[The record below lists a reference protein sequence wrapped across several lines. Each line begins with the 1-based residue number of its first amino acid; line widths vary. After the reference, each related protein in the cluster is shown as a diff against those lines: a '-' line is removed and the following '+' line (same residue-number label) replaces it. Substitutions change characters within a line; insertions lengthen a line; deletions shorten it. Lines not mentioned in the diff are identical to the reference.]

1 MAERYALRRWIEKH
15 ISMCKPNEVRS
26 ILDKL
31 KAVDAAKDLEMLVS
45 QDEIMSII
53 NNDILSG

>member
-15 ISMCKPNEVRS
+15 ISVCKPNEIRS
-26 ILDKL
+26 ILDNL
-31 KAVDAAKDLEMLVS
+31 KAVDAAKELEMPVS

-53 NNDILSG
+53 NNDILRG